1 MFFYFV
7 QKSGLERLA
16 KQGIV
21 EMLNDTPKPI
31 VRETTFRNK
40 AMNVGIP
47 FKRTALNKQSKRERS
62 SRKKWRSSSSM
73 VKTQWRWVHWIS
85 LKAMELDLSWQYLT
99 PQVGQNLL
107 VHRKDTNLR
116 FPHLEQ
122 AYIAPPNEGSPQLII
137 LSTLS
142 ITAWRGCKIY
152 NISS

>member
-47 FKRTALNKQSKRERS
+47 FKRTAKGVENTDKAWNKVFRLKHTKYNTADS
-62 SRKKWRSSSSM
+62 
-73 VKTQWRWVHWIS
+73 VK
-85 LKAMELDLSWQYLT
+85 
-99 PQVGQNLL
+99 
-107 VHRKDTNLR
+107 
-116 FPHLEQ
+116 Q
-122 AYIAPPNEGSPQLII
+122 AI
-137 LSTLS
+137 
-142 ITAWRGCKIY
+142 
-152 NISS
+152 

>member
-62 SRKKWRSSSSM
+62 SRKK
-73 VKTQWRWVHWIS
+73 
-85 LKAMELDLSWQYLT
+85 
-99 PQVGQNLL
+99 
-107 VHRKDTNLR
+107 
-116 FPHLEQ
+116 
-122 AYIAPPNEGSPQLII
+122 
-137 LSTLS
+137 
-142 ITAWRGCKIY
+142 
-152 NISS
+152 